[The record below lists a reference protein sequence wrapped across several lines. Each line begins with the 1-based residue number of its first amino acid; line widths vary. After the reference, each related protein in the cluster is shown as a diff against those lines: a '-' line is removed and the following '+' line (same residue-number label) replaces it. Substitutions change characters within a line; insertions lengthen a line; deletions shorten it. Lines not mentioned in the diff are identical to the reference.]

1 MRTQVEAT
9 KQYGLKTIEGTQ
21 APKSLIYVPFGTG
34 TQVNGYFSLQNFDRE
49 NAFSE
54 SDVRLLQTLAGSMGI
69 ALENA
74 RLFNAEQQRAAEL
87 GAISTVTQ
95 ALVAETD
102 LEAMIQLIG
111 SQTRDIF
118 HADIAYLA
126 LLDPQ
131 TNLIRFPYQHGEDF
145 TTLKMGEGLTSK
157 IIQTGEPL
165 LINKDVDE
173 RHQEIGATRVGRE
186 ALSYLGVPIKAGRET
201 LGVISVQSTQRK
213 ACSIT
218 IRCAC

>member
-1 MRTQVEAT
+1 M
-9 KQYGLKTIEGTQ
+9 
-21 APKSLIYVPFGTG
+21 IYVPFGTG

-87 GAISTVTQ
+87 CAISTVTQ

-102 LEAMIQLIG
+102 LG
-111 SQTRDIF
+111 FNDP
-118 HADIAYLA
+118 ADRESDVEYLCSRYRLSGIARSA
-126 LLDPQ
+126 DDP
-131 TNLIRFPYQHGEDF
+131 IRFPFQHGESF
-145 TTLKMGEGLTSK
+145 TTLKLGEGLTST

-165 LINKDVDE
+165 L
-173 RHQEIGATRVGRE
+173 
-186 ALSYLGVPIKAGRET
+186 SIKIWMN
-201 LGVISVQSTQRK
+201 VIRRSV
-213 ACSIT
+213 
-218 IRCAC
+218 